1 MSDYILKRVHK
12 NGQRFYQV
20 SEGKDVIG
28 LFPSI
33 TTVLSGTSDK
43 SGLEEWRKKV
53 GEEEADRISKLS
65 MNRGTVMHRLIE
77 LYKPLEGSPDERLA
91 KLKDIAS
98 TDAEVNQFATDENG
112 ELWLAEG
119 WKMFM
124 KFWYNHSRFFDRV
137 TEVLEAEA
145 FLFSVKGGGYAGT
158 VDNVSRVYDVFDGE
172 KILIIDYKNSRKP
185 KREDWIQD
193 YFVQASA
200 YWVAYWER
208 TGIKPDGV
216 EIWIANEKDDIP
228 QVFTL
233 DNGEIR
239 LYFQQFQ
246 ERLKTFK
253 ENHNI

>member
-1 MSDYILKRVHK
+1 MSDYTLKRVHK

-172 KILIIDYKNSRKP
+172 KVIIIDYKNSRKP

>member
-1 MSDYILKRVHK
+1 MSDYTLKRVHK

-20 SEGKDVIG
+20 SEGKDIIG

-233 DNGEIR
+233 DNSEIR
-239 LYFQQFQ
+239 QYFKMFQ
-246 ERLKTFK
+246 ERLETFK
-253 ENHNI
+253 QIHNI